1 MSLNLPV
8 KKWLKDFRKA
18 GNQRKRTIVSWIKVV
33 TSLWNKLYVGILP
46 ARRIG
51 GS

>member
-1 MSLNLPV
+1 MLLNLLV
-8 KKWLKDFRKA
+8 KERLKDFRKA
-18 GNQRKRTIVSWIKVV
+18 GNQSNRTVVCWIGAV
-33 TSLWNKLYVGILP
+33 TLFWNSLYVGILP